1 MRKDEFVNGYI
12 ALNQKN
18 LPKKY
23 ESLRKLE
30 SKLNAISEQQQGK
43 VYDVKMKNPK
53 VAFLLS
59 IFSLDRF
66 YNGQPI
72 LGILK
77 IITFGGLGI
86 WAFIDLFLAA
96 KKTREDNLQRL
107 LDMPVDTSSYSNDP
121 SFAERVGSEI
131 GQHIQDT
138 ITDAVKDKAGKFV
151 KEKVSNY
158 VNGNR
163 SESQDPNMLV
173 DDSEY
178 SLESEF
184 EESFDEDEY
193 EEDFDDDDD
202 YDDED

>member
-121 SFAERVGSEI
+121 SFAERVKLDNISK
-131 GQHIQDT
+131 IQ
-138 ITDAVKDKAGKFV
+138 
-151 KEKVSNY
+151 
-158 VNGNR
+158 
-163 SESQDPNMLV
+163 
-173 DDSEY
+173 
-178 SLESEF
+178 SLMQ
-184 EESFDEDEY
+184 
-193 EEDFDDDDD
+193 
-202 YDDED
+202 